1 MTKKS
6 WQNRALFI
14 GISAILFTIG
24 LVIIF
29 KVFNDN
35 IVFYFS
41 PSELNSKKH
50 SSGLIRVGG
59 LVKEGSIHFLED
71 KETLSFII
79 TDLEAELEVNYK
91 GIIPTL
97 FKNGQGTVA
106 LGQVNES
113 GVFIAKELLA
123 KHDENYMPPEVAKS
137 IKKSG
142 QWKDSNS

>member
-59 LVKEGSIHFLED
+59 LVKEGSIHYLED

-79 TDLEAELEVNYK
+79 TDLEAELEVHYK

-97 FKNGQGTVA
+97 FKDGQGTVA
-106 LGQVNES
+106 LGQLNES

>member
-1 MTKKS
+1 MNKKS

-41 PSELNSKKH
+41 PSELNGKKH

-59 LVKEGSIHFLED
+59 LVKEGSIHYLED

-97 FKNGQGTVA
+97 FKDGQGTVA